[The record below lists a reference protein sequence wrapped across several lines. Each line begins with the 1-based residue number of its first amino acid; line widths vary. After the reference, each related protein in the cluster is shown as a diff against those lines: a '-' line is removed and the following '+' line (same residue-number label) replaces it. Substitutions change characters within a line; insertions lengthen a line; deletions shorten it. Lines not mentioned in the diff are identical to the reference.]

1 MRIAIFTESYEPIV
15 NGVSVCVSTLRD
27 GLTARG
33 HEVFIFAPAYQGY
46 RDESDHVF
54 RLPARHTFL
63 MPDYPFPIPFAPEI
77 RRQFAALKPD
87 IVHTQTPFLLGVL
100 GARWARRYGVPLVS
114 TNHTLYTEYAHYVPV
129 RPKALTRWFLAR
141 LMRWYYSGAD
151 AVVVPS
157 RPVEK
162 LLRSYGITTRIEVIK
177 TGIEPVP
184 APTPQQREAVRRRY
198 LSSVVRKTG
207 DCENTS
213 SPPLQED
220 QVVSE
225 ALSPP
230 LRGGR
235 GGSETPFP
243 TTEGQEGSNDGF
255 LLLYVGRIAREKNL
269 RMLLMAFATVVS
281 THPSARLLLVGGGP
295 ALAETK
301 SFAAALGL
309 GDRVEFA
316 GMLGRR
322 EIDPIYG
329 AADLF
334 VFPSTTETQ
343 GIAICEALSA
353 GLPVVAVNAGGIP
366 ENLQHGVDGF
376 LTNDD
381 PAEFADRIAYLIDH
395 PAERAAMSVRA
406 RANAAVFSIDRMV
419 DHFERFYESVIADA
433 REPAMR
439 TL

>member
-33 HEVFIFAPAYQGY
+33 HEVYVFAPAYRGY
-46 RDESDHVF
+46 KDESERVF

-63 MPDYPFPIPFAPEI
+63 MPDYPFPIPFAPQT
-77 RRQFAALKPD
+77 RRLFAKLKPD

-100 GARWARRYGVPLVS
+100 GARWARRYGVPFVS
-114 TNHTLYTEYAHYVPV
+114 TNHTLYTEYAHYVPI
-129 RPKALTRWFLAR
+129 RPKALTKWFLAR

-157 RPVEK
+157 QPVAK
-162 LLRSYGITTRIEVIK
+162 ILRGYGVKTRIEVIK

-184 APTPQQREAVRRRY
+184 TPTPLQREAVRRRY
-198 LSSVVRKTG
+198 LPAADV
-207 DCENTS
+207 
-213 SPPLQED
+213 ED
-220 QVVSE
+220 
-225 ALSPP
+225 
-230 LRGGR
+230 GR
-235 GGSETPFP
+235 AEP
-243 TTEGQEGSNDGF
+243 NGF

-269 RMLLMAFATVVS
+269 RMLLRAFAAVAP

-301 SFAAALGL
+301 AFAASLGL
-309 GDRVEFA
+309 GERVEFA

-329 AADLF
+329 AADVF

-381 PAEFADRIAYLIDH
+381 PAEFAERVEYLLDH
-395 PAERAAMSVRA
+395 SAERAAMSARA
-406 RANAAVFSIDRMV
+406 RANAAAFSIERMV
-419 DHFERFYESVIADA
+419 DHFERFYESVITGA
-433 REPAMR
+433 REPA
-439 TL
+439 TQTA

>member
-33 HEVFIFAPAYQGY
+33 HEVYVFAPAYRGY
-46 RDESDHVF
+46 KDESERVF

-63 MPDYPFPIPFAPEI
+63 MPDYPFPIPFAPRT
-77 RRQFAALKPD
+77 RRQFAKLKPD

-100 GARWARRYGVPLVS
+100 GARWARRYGVPFVS
-114 TNHTLYTEYAHYVPV
+114 TNHTLYTEYAHYVPI
-129 RPKALTRWFLAR
+129 RPKALTKWFLAR

-157 RPVEK
+157 QPVAK
-162 LLRSYGITTRIEVIK
+162 ILRGYGVKTRIEVIK

-184 APTPQQREAVRRRY
+184 TPTPLQREAVRRRY
-198 LSSVVRKTG
+198 LPAADV
-207 DCENTS
+207 
-213 SPPLQED
+213 ED
-220 QVVSE
+220 
-225 ALSPP
+225 
-230 LRGGR
+230 GR
-235 GGSETPFP
+235 AEP
-243 TTEGQEGSNDGF
+243 NGF
-255 LLLYVGRIAREKNL
+255 LLLYAGRIAREKNL
-269 RMLLMAFATVVS
+269 RMLLRAFAAVAP

-301 SFAAALGL
+301 AFAASLGL
-309 GDRVEFA
+309 GERVEFA

-329 AADLF
+329 AADVF

-381 PAEFADRIAYLIDH
+381 PAEFAERVEYLLDH
-395 PAERAAMSVRA
+395 SAERAAMSARA
-406 RANAAVFSIDRMV
+406 RANAAAFSIERMV
-419 DHFERFYESVIADA
+419 DHFERFYESVITGA
-433 REPAMR
+433 REPA
-439 TL
+439 TQTA